1 MGLCWHK
8 YILDEKLVEP
18 IIYGL
23 YGRELFLVCDKCG
36 KTKSIILKNSQV
48 LIPSDKSYSQVLIPS
63 DKSYLKAV
71 NLLSSLIDDQ

>member
-48 LIPSDKSYSQVLIPS
+48 LIPSDKSY
-63 DKSYLKAV
+63 LKAV